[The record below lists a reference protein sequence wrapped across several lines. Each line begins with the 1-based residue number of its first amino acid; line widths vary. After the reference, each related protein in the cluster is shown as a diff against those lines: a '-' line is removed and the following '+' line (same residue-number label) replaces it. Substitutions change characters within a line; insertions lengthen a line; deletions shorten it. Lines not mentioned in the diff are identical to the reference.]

1 MTYPI
6 SRLRDWGWGSR
17 SVARMQRDGLPVL
30 RFSKWKFVSGKAL
43 VEFLER
49 AAVETKE
56 GTQ

>member
-1 MTYPI
+1 
-6 SRLRDWGWGSR
+6 
-17 SVARMQRDGLPVL
+17 MQRDGLPVL
-30 RFSKWKFVSGKAL
+30 RFSKRKFVSGKAL